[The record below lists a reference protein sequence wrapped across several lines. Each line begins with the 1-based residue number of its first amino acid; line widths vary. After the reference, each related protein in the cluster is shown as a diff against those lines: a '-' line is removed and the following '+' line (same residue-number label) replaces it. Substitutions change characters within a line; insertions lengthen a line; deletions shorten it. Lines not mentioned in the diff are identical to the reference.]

1 MPILWAQILRFLSML
16 WEKTIPLG
24 FVNQRLLAQK
34 DVETLCLINIMKR
47 KRLCLI
53 ALLVLLLI
61 AFPMFLQT
69 MSAASE
75 GVLMKKALPVWAKG
89 REKEMNLTLGFRGSF
104 KAEEGEKV
112 TLRIAASTLYRC
124 FVNGEFVGSGPA
136 RAAHGYFRVDEYDLS
151 ERVKSGD
158 NIVAIE
164 VAGYNVNS
172 YYTLDQPSFLLSE
185 VEVGG
190 KVVLATGGKP
200 SFEAFRIEERVQ
212 KVERYSFQRPFT
224 EYYRMKA
231 GCDEWRISMNI
242 PIKKLKLSVFSAVKL
257 LPRNVSLP
265 TFTKHSPMSIYSSG
279 TIKRVV
285 PEKYYRDRSLTGIGD
300 KIRGYKES
308 ELEKP
313 LPSQEMQ
320 EIATDVKHIVN
331 KPFASM
337 DGYPL
342 KKGEFFVFDQGVNL
356 SGFLGARVVCPTK
369 SRLCFYFDEMLT
381 NGDVNTKQR
390 MADIN
395 NQIIFELE
403 PGTYNLESMESYTYR
418 YLKVIALEGDCRVE
432 DIYLREFAYPKNKS
446 ATFSC
451 SNYKLNAIYNAA
463 RETFLQNALD
473 VFMDCPSRERAG
485 WLCDSYFSGIMERE
499 FTGHSLVAHNFY
511 ENYALPDSFRFLPD
525 GMIPMCYPA
534 DHNDGIFIP
543 NWSLWFIL
551 QVDDYAQNGGDAELV
566 TSLKPRIE
574 NLLSY
579 FSRFENND
587 GLLQNLESWVFIEW
601 SKASNFVQDVNYP
614 SNMLYAA
621 ALRSAARLYGNDGWR
636 KKAEAIRENI
646 LRQSFNGEFFVDNA
660 VMEDGL
666 LKVTSNTS
674 EVCQYYAF
682 FFDIATPKSHPELW
696 EKLTTRFG
704 PNRDASVT
712 FPNVFPANAF
722 MGNYMRM
729 DLLSR
734 YGLQSQMLLE
744 IQDYFF
750 SMADRTGTLW
760 EHMGNY
766 ASCDHGFAS
775 YIGHVLYRDIL
786 GIAKIDRRNKEITLR
801 FSDIVLE
808 HCLGTIPVGDEAVSL
823 EWKRSGN
830 KIEYSIQLPKG
841 YKVKVENESSAQL
854 VQ

>member
-1 MPILWAQILRFLSML
+1 M
-16 WEKTIPLG
+16 
-24 FVNQRLLAQK
+24 N
-34 DVETLCLINIMKR
+34 R
-47 KRLCLI
+47 KRLCL
-53 ALLVLLLI
+53 LSLLLLLTS
-61 AFPMFLQT
+61 FPFICQRRIT
-69 MSAASE
+69 ADEEA
-75 GVLMKKALPVWAKG
+75 LMKKALPVWAAG

-104 KAEEGEKV
+104 KAEKGEKV
-112 TLRIAASTLYRC
+112 TLRIAASTLYR
-124 FVNGEFVGSGPA
+124 FFINGEFVGSGPA

-151 ERVKSGD
+151 DCIKAGD

-185 VEVGG
+185 VETGG
-190 KVVLATGGKP
+190 KIVLATGRKS
-200 SFEAFRIEERVQ
+200 SFEVFRIEERVQ

-231 GCDEWRISMNI
+231 DCDKWRVSVDI
-242 PIKKLKLSVFSAVKL
+242 PVKKLKLSVCPAVKL
-257 LPRNVSLP
+257 LPRNVLLP
-265 TFTKHSPMSIYSSG
+265 DFKKRSPVSVYSSG
-279 TIKRVV
+279 TVKRIR
-285 PEKYYRDRSLTGIGD
+285 PEKYYKDRSLTGID
-300 KIRGYKES
+300 EKLKGYKES
-308 ELEKP
+308 EIEVP

-320 EIATDVKHIVN
+320 EVATDVRHIVN
-331 KPFASM
+331 KPFCSRES
-337 DGYPL
+337 YPL
-342 KKGEFFVFDQGVNL
+342 KAGEFYVFDQGVNL
-356 SGFLGARVVCPTK
+356 SGFVGARVVCKEK
-369 SRLCFYFDEMLT
+369 SRVCFYFDEMLT
-381 NGDVNTKQR
+381 DGDVNTKQR

-395 NQIIFELE
+395 NQIVYELG
-403 PGTYNLESMESYTYR
+403 PGAYSLESFESYTYR
-418 YLKVIALEGDCRVE
+418 YLKVIALDGDCRID
-432 DIYLREFAYPKNKS
+432 DIYLREFAYPENS
-446 ATFSC
+446 AAAFSC
-451 SNYKLNAIYNAA
+451 SNHKLNAIYEAA
-463 RETFLQNALD
+463 RETFRQNAVD

-499 FTGHSLVAHNFY
+499 FTGRSDVAHNFY
-511 ENYALPDSFRFLPD
+511 ENYALPEGFAFLPD

-551 QVDDYAQNGGDAELV
+551 QIGDYAQNGGDPELV
-566 TSLKPRIE
+566 ARLKPRIE
-574 NLLSY
+574 KLLRY
-579 FSRFENND
+579 FAGFENSD
-587 GLLQNLESWVFIEW
+587 GLLEKLESWVFIEW

-621 ALRSAARLYGNDGWR
+621 ALRSAARLYGNDAWMQ
-636 KKAEAIRENI
+636 KAEKIKETI

-660 VMEDGL
+660 VRQDGRL
-666 LKVTSNTS
+666 TVTNNTS

-682 FFDIATPKSHPELW
+682 FFDMATPATHPELW

-704 PNRDASVT
+704 PNRNAAVT
-712 FPNVFPANAF
+712 YPNVFPANAF

-744 IQDYFF
+744 IQDCFF

-775 YIGHVLYRDIL
+775 YIAHVLYRDIL
-786 GIAKIDRRNKEITLR
+786 GIGKIDREKKEITLR
-801 FSDIVLE
+801 FSDIVLG
-808 HCLGTIPVGDEAVSL
+808 HCAGTIPVGNERISL

-830 KIEYSIQLPKG
+830 KIEYSVQVPKG
-841 YKVKVENESSAQL
+841 YKVKIRNESSAQL
-854 VQ
+854 VSL